1 MKVKNVDYDTWEIY
15 VDDKVVGNIQTFHGF
30 RGNSKTVYA
39 GEIKDSKRIGDIKN
53 QKEAIQKLQ
62 TFFRE
67 NKEAIKNKEEVI
79 QQLDIG
85 IGQVEHQVCIDALEK
100 EKVMQIK
107 ELEELKKY
115 DLI

>member
-15 VDDKVVGNIQTFHGF
+15 VDEKVVGNIQTFHGF

-39 GEIKDSKRIGDIKN
+39 GEIKDGKRISDIKN

-67 NKEAIKNKEEVI
+67 NKEAIKEKEELI
-79 QQLDIG
+79 RQLTTG
-85 IGQVEHQVCIDALEK
+85 MTQVDYAICVDALMK
-100 EKVMQIK
+100 ERAILAK